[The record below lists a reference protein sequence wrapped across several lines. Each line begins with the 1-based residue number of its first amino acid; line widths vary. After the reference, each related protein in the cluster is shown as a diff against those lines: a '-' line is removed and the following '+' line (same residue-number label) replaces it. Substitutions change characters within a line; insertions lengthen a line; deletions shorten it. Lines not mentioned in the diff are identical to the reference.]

1 MLKDKKGFS
10 YFVSGCRFIRKPAL
24 TYQNRNILL
33 KLWWMLEKVTKHSH
47 YATSVGP
54 AIIEIETIVSYIILL
69 SINLVA

>member
-33 KLWWMLEKVTKHSH
+33 KLWWTLEKVTKLVT
-47 YATSVGP
+47 ATSVGP
-54 AIIEIETIVSYIILL
+54 AITEIETIVSYIILI